1 MRRTHYYFPPG
12 CVIFD
17 EDGLDLQEFQQE
29 ILEISTEGA
38 LNPTYPFTKF
48 VSLVIQSVQERDKRV
63 EAIPTEVLWSFLT
76 DLAREMFPSL
86 TTDISRVQIDDA
98 WSSMRLDVINGLV
111 ASGLLTINAS
121 ESISFSH
128 VSFFEFFFARL
139 LFEELSS
146 WHAQHLS
153 RSNLIYSYNVNR
165 FLVPMILH
173 APPIELTARARS
185 SVKRLRETAVNTGNI
200 LLTIPIRRN
209 DFTDFVEDT
218 GWRRET
224 GFGHWSTFTDRTG
237 NLTASDGTISPEQD
251 YMTFSGVTDD
261 TFAVSLSWY
270 DAFQFARW
278 LGGVLPDQMALSLVV
293 NDRSPEFEW
302 TSSWSSEPESLIA
315 VRNTREGSIH
325 GVNPD
330 VRSSKIGFRVQLVV
344 ENS

>member
-1 MRRTHYYFPPG
+1 
-12 CVIFD
+12 
-17 EDGLDLQEFQQE
+17 
-29 ILEISTEGA
+29 
-38 LNPTYPFTKF
+38 
-48 VSLVIQSVQERDKRV
+48 
-63 EAIPTEVLWSFLT
+63 
-76 DLAREMFPSL
+76 
-86 TTDISRVQIDDA
+86 
-98 WSSMRLDVINGLV
+98 MRLDVINGLV

-146 WHAQHLS
+146 WQAKHLS
-153 RSNLIYSYNVNR
+153 RSNLIYSYNINR

-185 SVKRLRETAVNTGNI
+185 RVKLLQETAVNTGNI
-200 LLTIPIRRN
+200 LLTRPIRRN

-251 YMTFSGVTDD
+251 YMPFSSATDD

-278 LGGVLPDQMALSLVV
+278 LGGVLPDQMALSLFV